1 MRSSFIAMT
10 ASIAL
15 TMPLAGT
22 ARAQAAGGF
31 ALNRFEPAPAGDI
44 FFGVP
49 SPDAPGH
56 LEPRV
61 ALTFD
66 DAVRPV
72 RLQDTDIAVVSH
84 QAFLRLDASV
94 SLWDRL
100 LLTIDAPLAVIQAGD
115 RPALADMEL
124 PELDAPQLGDMR
136 FGARARLFGENASPL
151 QVGVGGYV
159 FAPTGSPEQYTGE
172 GATRGAFYASAGGR
186 LGTSTGLLWNASGG
200 IALGSDTSPSRFT
213 FGAGAAALL
222 VDDHLQ
228 LGPEI
233 YGSSPFTRTVVLA
246 GTPPRE
252 DEAGVHL
259 EILLGAKLRVLDG
272 LTFGAAAGPGLLEAI
287 GTPQLRIVG
296 LVGWTPLPTRPT
308 GAEAD
313 TPAAVGDKDDDG
325 ILDNTDACP
334 EIKGEPS
341 ADPSRDGCPPSDRDG
356 DSVTDAEDACP
367 AVAGA
372 QSLDPIKNGC
382 PPDGDSDGVADAADA
397 CPASPGDKHQDPR
410 RNGCPPDL
418 DRDGI
423 LDANDACPRTPGPGS
438 TEPKQ
443 NGCPEDADGD
453 GITGVA
459 DACPLEHGAKSDD
472 PSRNG
477 CPKFVRVTNE
487 EIVTSIPVQ
496 FTLYGKTRSQTVSP
510 VSDELLYEVRDVLSQ
525 HPEIE
530 LVEVQGHT
538 DDSGT
543 PEFNQTLSE
552 ERARAVVDW
561 LVAAGVPRGKLV
573 AKGYSYRRPLGDNRE
588 KTGRQE
594 NRRVQFF
601 IVRRKPL

>member
-1 MRSSFIAMT
+1 MRSSFIAVA

-15 TMPLAGT
+15 TLAPSG
-22 ARAQAAGGF
+22 AALAQSAGGF

-49 SPDAPGH
+49 SPAAPGH
-56 LEPRV
+56 LAPRV
-61 ALTFD
+61 ALVFE
-66 DAVRPV
+66 DAVRPL
-72 RLQDTDIAVVSH
+72 RLANTDIAIVSH
-84 QAFLRLDASV
+84 QALLRLDASL

-100 LLTIDAPLAVIQAGD
+100 LLSVDAPLAVLQAGE
-115 RPALADMEL
+115 RPALHDVQL
-124 PELDAPQLGDMR
+124 PELDAPQLGDLR
-136 FGARARLFGENASPL
+136 FGARVRLFGEDASPL
-151 QVGVGGYV
+151 QVGVDAYL
-159 FAPTGSPEQYTGE
+159 FAPTGSPEQYTGD
-172 GATRGAFYASAGGR
+172 GTTRAAFHASAGGR
-186 LGTSTGLLWNASGG
+186 LGTSTGLLWSASSGVT
-200 IALGSDTSPSRFT
+200 LGSDTSPSRVA

-228 LGPEI
+228 IGPEI
-233 YGSSPFTRTVVLA
+233 YGSAPLSRTVVLA
-246 GTPPRE
+246 GTPPR
-252 DEAGVHL
+252 DDVARVHL

-272 LTFGAAAGPGLLEAI
+272 LTFGAAAGPGLLDAI
-287 GTPQLRIVG
+287 GTPQLRVVG
-296 LVGWTPLPTRPT
+296 LVGWTPLPGPPSE
-308 GAEAD
+308 AETD
-313 TPAAVGDKDDDG
+313 TPQPAGDKDDDG

-334 EIKGEPS
+334 DVKGEPS

-356 DSVTDAEDACP
+356 DSVVDAEDACP
-367 AVAGA
+367 AVKGA
-372 QSLDPIKNGC
+372 QNADPVKNGC
-382 PPDGDSDGVADAADA
+382 PPDADNDGVADASDA
-397 CPASPGDKHQDPR
+397 CPASPGDKHDDPR

-418 DRDGI
+418 DGDGI
-423 LDANDACPRTPGPGS
+423 LDANDACPRAKGPGS
-438 TEPKQ
+438 AEPKQ

-459 DACPLEHGAKSDD
+459 DACPLEHGPKSDD

-487 EIVTSIPVQ
+487 EIITSVPVQ
-496 FTLYGKTRSQTVSP
+496 FVLYGKTRTQTVSP
-510 VSDELLYEVRDVLSQ
+510 VSDELLYEVRDVLAQ

-530 LVEVQGHT
+530 LIEVQGHT

-552 ERARAVVDW
+552 ERARAVVEW
-561 LVAAGVPRGKLV
+561 LVAAGVPKEKLV
-573 AKGYSYRRPLGDNRE
+573 AKGYSYRRPVADNRE